1 VKKMFD
7 QSIRSEGPWD
17 PIRILLFATTALAA
31 AALAL
36 PAQGGDAAATGFAS
50 FGETVGTEV
59 LNQNRAGNSDG
70 ETDIVTAVTDQ
81 SVEGSSSSNSITADS
96 VSAGALNIAGA
107 ALENARGM
115 VNVTANT
122 GPNSVVQGT
131 LSLTVILND

>member
-1 VKKMFD
+1 MFD
-7 QSIRSEGPWD
+7 QSIQCEGPRNLV
-17 PIRILLFATTALAA
+17 RIFLFAAAALAA
-31 AALAL
+31 AAVTQ
-36 PAQGGDAAATGFAS
+36 PAHADEDTATGFAG
-50 FGETVGTEV
+50 FAERVGTDV
-59 LNQNRAGNSDG
+59 LNENRAGNSDG

-81 SVEGSSSSNSITADS
+81 NVEGSSNSNSITADS

-115 VNVTANT
+115 LNVTANT

>member
-1 VKKMFD
+1 MFD
-7 QSIRSEGPWD
+7 QSIRNEGARD
-17 PIRILLFATTALAA
+17 LVRIFLFVAA
-31 AALAL
+31 AATVAAVSFSQ
-36 PAQGGDAAATGFAS
+36 PAYAGDDTTTGFAS
-50 FGETVGTEV
+50 FSERVGTDV
-59 LNQNRAGNSDG
+59 LNNNRAGNSDG

-81 SVEGSSSSNSITADS
+81 NVEGSSNSNSITADT
-96 VSAGALNIAGA
+96 VSAGALNIAGT